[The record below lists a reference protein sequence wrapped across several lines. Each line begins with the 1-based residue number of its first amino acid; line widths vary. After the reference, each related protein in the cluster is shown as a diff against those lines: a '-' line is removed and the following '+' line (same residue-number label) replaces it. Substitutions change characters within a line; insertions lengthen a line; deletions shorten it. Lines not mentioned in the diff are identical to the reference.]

1 MVILNVMLTL
11 IFQVTVSAGHPG
23 PRLAALPSHPLHD
36 HADALL
42 QGVEDVLTRVRV
54 AEGAPQ
60 VADRVTRDPQLL
72 IVQPRRPLLGSLRL
86 LAALLLPP
94 VLLLLADLLQSP
106 GQLLLLGLEPLLG
119 QRDPEQCLLQV
130 RDVGLLL
137 RQPSLQT
144 MFASLQINTFLK
156 YFK

>member
-11 IFQVTVSAGHPG
+11 IFQVTVSAGHSGPG
-23 PRLAALPSHPLHD
+23 LAALPRHPLHD

-72 IVQPRRPLLGSLRL
+72 IVQPRRSLLGSLRL

-106 GQLLLLGLEPLLG
+106 G
-119 QRDPEQCLLQV
+119 
-130 RDVGLLL
+130 
-137 RQPSLQT
+137 
-144 MFASLQINTFLK
+144 
-156 YFK
+156 